1 MCFDLIHGSNKM
13 HKTTSSPC
21 SRDVGAAKWDGLRR
35 RFGTRLRRRRRAKL
49 LCCESFGTSQPALNR
64 ADFPAEAVPAM
75 RGYSLPLHRG
85 SGYIVAT
92 PQSFNLWRA
101 SLSSHLRYLAG
112 ALRVV
117 PLTRCAVVR
126 ERGLSSGSVGLV
138 SGGYWGTRMLSSP
151 CAGAR
156 VA

>member
-1 MCFDLIHGSNKM
+1 MVTNFQNKSV
-13 HKTTSSPC
+13 KNDSIY
-21 SRDVGAAKWDGLRR
+21 
-35 RFGTRLRRRRRAKL
+35 
-49 LCCESFGTSQPALNR
+49 R
-64 ADFPAEAVPAM
+64 ADFPTEAVPAM

-126 ERGLSSGSVGLV
+126 ERGLSSGRVGLV
-138 SGGYWGTRMLSSP
+138 SGGYWRTRMLSSP